1 MMKRN
6 FVPLSFIGVI
16 ALSTPFHAGA
26 DFSYHAELPKD
37 SQVSTDYLEK
47 RKALQGAAHDAESWQ
62 RQIDEEK
69 ARIDADVARDEKEKQ
84 LKCQRQEHQPRPRV
98 DNASNSYLTP
108 DPCAAKIRVN
118 IPVY

>member
-6 FVPLSFIGVI
+6 FDPLSFICVI
-16 ALSTPFHAGA
+16 ALSTPFYAGA

-47 RKALQGAAHDAESWQ
+47 RKALRGATHDAQSWQ
-62 RQIDEEK
+62 RQLDEEK
-69 ARIDADVARDEKEKQ
+69 ARIDADVARNEKEKQ
-84 LKCQRQEHQPRPRV
+84 MKCQQQEHQPRPRV
-98 DNASNSYLTP
+98 DNARNSYLTP
-108 DPCAAKIRVN
+108 DPCSTRIGID